1 MTGLAKR
8 EFDKV
13 KKDLD
18 LIAVLVNR
26 IVFLK

>member
-13 KKDLD
+13 KIDLD

-26 IVFLK
+26 IVFIK